1 MTPTLLGR
9 WQTRVLLFGTIGAL
23 VSIPFGATALEIL
36 LYALIL
42 GLFWD
47 VLYTWI
53 QKFRWDRDWP
63 AALQLAA
70 GIWEGLVLWTLFFG
84 FFSWVHY
91 SLVWLGVFIGSQSL
105 MRLMFP
111 RWRFRGG
118 RWF

>member
-9 WQTRVLLFGTIGAL
+9 WQTRILLFGTVGVLISL
-23 VSIPFGATALEIL
+23 PFGPNALGIL
-36 LYALIL
+36 FAALIL

-47 VLYTWI
+47 VLYTLM

-70 GIWEGLVLWTLFFG
+70 GIWEGLVLWELFFT
-84 FFSWVHY
+84 FSWMHY
-91 SLVWLGVFIGSQSL
+91 SLVWLGVFTCSQSI

-111 RWRFRGG
+111 RWRFKGG
-118 RWF
+118 RWL